1 VTESGDVEGLLARD
15 EIRQL
20 VARYA
25 LAVDARDLDALVE
38 LFVDDVNAGSYGTG
52 RAALRRSF
60 GDSLSS
66 VGITIL
72 HVTTQVVDLVDA
84 LHARG
89 SVYCRGEVQDG
100 DRWLQQSILYR
111 DVYRKDER
119 WLFVRRRHELF
130 YGAPVGVNPLGLP
143 PANWPEHHD
152 GMGTV
157 PARWES
163 WRRFWETSDPPSA
176 GLAPDGQPD

>member
-1 VTESGDVEGLLARD
+1 VTEPGDIEGLLARD

-38 LFVDDVNAGSYGTG
+38 LFVDDVDVGPYGTG
-52 RAALRRSF
+52 RGALLRSF
-60 GDSLSS
+60 EESLSS
-66 VGITIL
+66 VGITVL
-72 HVTTQVVDLVDA
+72 HVTTQVVDLVDGH
-84 LHARG
+84 HARG

-100 DRWLQQSILYR
+100 DRWLQQSILYS
-111 DVYRKDER
+111 DVYRKDVR
-119 WLFVRRRHELF
+119 WRFVRRRHELF
-130 YGAPVGVNPLGLP
+130 YGAAVGVNPLGLP

-163 WRRFWETSDPPSA
+163 WRRFWEASSGPP
-176 GLAPDGQPD
+176 PDGRSD